1 MNVALGTWNRP
12 SGRQTLGN
20 EGDADAADIPA
31 LGTTVRY
38 RQRQRC
44 VSCQPLQ
51 RQRRVTYQ
59 PWLKA
64 KETGSPKR
72 DTGLKARNIASRGRS
87 IPNMF
92 RAFSPLACFET
103 HPLALQAR
111 LAWYAPLALRRP
123 HAHAVGAPETPCPRR
138 WRSGEPIP
146 PPSSLRRPHAAAI
159 GALEDACRWPLAGL
173 SDHGKEMAPLGA
185 PSASSAFF
193 CRLPRRRS
201 GGGMPSVLGA
211 PETPCRRRWCFG
223 GRLPLAV
230 GGVI

>member
-1 MNVALGTWNRP
+1 MVRGGCECRAGNVESTLGRTDFGKRGRCGRGRHPRLGHNRP
-12 SGRQTLGN
+12 LK
-20 EGDADAADIPA
+20 
-31 LGTTVRY
+31 
-38 RQRQRC
+38 RQRRATY
-44 VSCQPLQ
+44 QPLQ

-111 LAWYAPLALRRP
+111 LVWYAPLALRRP

-185 PSASSAFF
+185 PSTSSAFF

-201 GGGMPSVLGA
+201 GGPKGD
-211 PETPCRRRWCFG
+211 R
-223 GRLPLAV
+223 GRV
-230 GGVI
+230 VRDIG

>member
-1 MNVALGTWNRP
+1 MVRGGCECRAGNVESTLGRTDFGKRGRCGRGRHPRLGHNRP
-12 SGRQTLGN
+12 LK
-20 EGDADAADIPA
+20 
-31 LGTTVRY
+31 
-38 RQRQRC
+38 RQRRATY
-44 VSCQPLQ
+44 QPLQ

-111 LAWYAPLALRRP
+111 LAWYAPLALWRTP
-123 HAHAVGAPETPCPRR
+123 AVGRWRGYLTTARR
-138 WRSGEPIP
+138 WRPWE
-146 PPSSLRRPHAAAI
+146 RR
-159 GALEDACRWPLAGL
+159 
-173 SDHGKEMAPLGA
+173 APA
-185 PSASSAFF
+185 RHSFAVCP
-193 CRLPRRRS
+193 
-201 GGGMPSVLGA
+201 VGA